1 MGGWMLLKT
10 ESVLLKLFSSL
21 RLILLELG
29 YWSSGFKV
37 AAGRCRV

>member
-1 MGGWMLLKT
+1 MLLKT

-29 YWSSGFKV
+29 YWSSGLNV